1 MLVYP
6 GGKFSSVQISL
17 FISRFCMRDP
27 RAVQKID
34 DERETCGIDLLE
46 LFPGLRGGVAL
57 IDPF

>member
-1 MLVYP
+1 LFTPEVNSLQFKFHFSFRDFARVTP
-6 GGKFSSVQISL
+6 GT
-17 FISRFCMRDP
+17 
-27 RAVQKID
+27 VQKID